1 MLPKILST
9 SVIRA
14 AECGDSH
21 GGLYLIDLEKKTHQL
36 VLDWKDESIDF
47 EGRGGER
54 GLRGVVCYNDSV
66 YLASNSAILKLNLK
80 FEILD
85 QFTNEYLDNIH
96 EIHIHGD
103 ELLVTSTG
111 FDSLLWFDLKS
122 EKFQSAFMYRKET
135 NPSSVFKKIRNR
147 LIPKHRY
154 ISKFFN
160 PNIPNQLERLDST
173 HINSVFTN
181 KNLVYFS
188 GTSLNHLCRIEK
200 TGLAKQ
206 FYSIP
211 WKTHNGRFS
220 NGSVYFN
227 NTPTNIVK
235 RVNPLTNE
243 VLEYHI
249 PDIVDVKDK
258 INSDRIAKRSFNRG
272 MLFHEEYLIVG
283 SSPSN
288 ITVFNIHSGKFI
300 TQIQLSNDIKNAI
313 HGIAL
318 YPFG

>member
-1 MLPKILST
+1 MLPKVLST

-21 GGLYLIDLEKKTHQL
+21 GGLYLIDLENETHQL

-54 GLRGVVCYNDSV
+54 GLRGVVCYNDYI

-85 QFTNEYLDNIH
+85 QFTNEHLDNIH

-103 ELLVTSTG
+103 ELLITSTG
-111 FDSLLWFDLKS
+111 FDSIIWFDLKE
-122 EKFQSAFMYRKET
+122 EKFQSAFLFRKET

-147 LIPKHRY
+147 LMPKQRF

-160 PNIPNQLERLDST
+160 PNIPNQVERFDST
-173 HINSVFTN
+173 HINSVFTDDDW
-181 KNLVYFS
+181 VYFS
-188 GTSLNHLCRIEK
+188 GTSLNHLYRIEK
-200 TGLAKQ
+200 SGLAKQ

-211 WKTHNGRFS
+211 SKTHNGRFS

-235 RVNPLTNE
+235 RVNPLTND

-249 PDIVDVKDK
+249 PDIVEVEDK
-258 INSDRIAKRSFNRG
+258 INSDQIAKRSFNRG
-272 MLFHEEYLIVG
+272 MLFHDDFLIVG

-288 ITVFNIHSGKFI
+288 ITVFDIRSGEFI
-300 TQIQLSNDIKNAI
+300 KQIQLSNDIKNAI